1 MHVCMFLTWI
11 YSIYIH
17 ACIYGLEIGGMQRK
31 GGDWCQGQKGKKSK
45 GRGGKGWICSSLIL

>member
-1 MHVCMFLTWI
+1 MFLTWI